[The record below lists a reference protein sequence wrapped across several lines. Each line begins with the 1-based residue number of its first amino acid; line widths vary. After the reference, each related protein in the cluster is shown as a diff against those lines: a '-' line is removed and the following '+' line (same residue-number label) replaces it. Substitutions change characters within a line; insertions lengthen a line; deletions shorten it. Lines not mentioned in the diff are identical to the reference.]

1 MLLRIADAGVRC
13 RGWRNLFAMAAL
25 LAVSGCGGVEPKD
38 GLVRA
43 YGYVTLDGEPLSD
56 AQVTFDHPNEAET
69 FGRTDSS
76 GYYDVWFT
84 RSQRG
89 AFAGPNAVWF
99 TTRDPDL
106 GTEEVVPKQYRSGQS
121 ALSVDVTEDGSPY
134 NFDLVSADTAGT
146 VE

>member
-1 MLLRIADAGVRC
+1 MLSKNAEASVQWM
-13 RGWRNLFAMAAL
+13 GWQPLAAMGAL
-25 LAVSGCGGVEPKD
+25 LFLAGCGGVEPKD

-43 YGYVTLDGEPLSD
+43 YGYVTLDGEPLSG

-69 FGRTDSS
+69 FGRTDPS

-89 AFAGPNAVWF
+89 AFAGPNVVWF

-106 GTEEVVPKQYRSGQS
+106 GTEEVVPKQYRAGQS
-121 ALSVDVTEDGSPY
+121 DLSVDVTEDGSPY
-134 NFDLVSADTAGT
+134 NFDLVSMASA
-146 VE
+146 E